1 MMIPPAVL
9 PVVDDTIE
17 KENEEVVEVV
27 EDEEDEEDAILWDGG
42 PPIPPDPDKVINDLS
57 CQGTVAMALQEAL
70 VELRQ
75 DETMKSL
82 EEKYNFQFDSDEVM
96 RTFGESVVQQQHCQY
111 DAQFDDAMK
120 QQRDLLQQQ
129 QRKSKY
135 AANHRTKSGTIS
147 EEIDSISTVAPAAML
162 RGRMNHYNRYGTKW
176 RIVVDDVEI
185 IPRRPVEAQQLR
197 QMKRDRTMSL
207 WSVMSQPSL
216 LNATDEL
223 PQQLPIKIP
232 RLEILVYNDIE

>member
-17 KENEEVVEVV
+17 KENEVEVV
-27 EDEEDEEDAILWDGG
+27 EEEEDEEDATLWDGG

-82 EEKYNFQFDSDEVM
+82 EEKYNFQFDSNEVM

-111 DAQFDDAMK
+111 DEQFDDAMK

-129 QRKSKY
+129 QQQQRKSKY
-135 AANHRTKSGTIS
+135 AANQT
-147 EEIDSISTVAPAAML
+147 DSISTVAPAAML

-185 IPRRPVEAQQLR
+185 IPRRPVEAHQLR

>member
-17 KENEEVVEVV
+17 KENEVEVV
-27 EDEEDEEDAILWDGG
+27 EEEEEDATLWDGG